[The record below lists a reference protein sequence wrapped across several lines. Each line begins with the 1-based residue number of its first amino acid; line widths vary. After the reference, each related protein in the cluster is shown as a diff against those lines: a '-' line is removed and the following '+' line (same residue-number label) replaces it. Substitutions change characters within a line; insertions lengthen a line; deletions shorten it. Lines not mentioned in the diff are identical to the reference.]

1 MRTKKN
7 HCYCF
12 NCNFIAAIMAL
23 TIQVYYTKKIIILE
37 EGSQLL
43 SALPLILEN
52 NFAQKKYNLPAQ
64 TAYTFWFDIM

>member
-1 MRTKKN
+1 
-7 HCYCF
+7 
-12 NCNFIAAIMAL
+12 MAL

-52 NFAQKKYNLPAQ
+52 NFAQKK
-64 TAYTFWFDIM
+64 I

>member
-1 MRTKKN
+1 
-7 HCYCF
+7 
-12 NCNFIAAIMAL
+12 MAL

-43 SALPLILEN
+43 SALPLILVN

-64 TAYTFWFDIM
+64 TAYPFWF